1 MTGLFNDRYYTT
13 LILAVLF
20 VLGIGC
26 SLYFIYSLPANLQ
39 LADGYQP
46 AFTTVYLVVGLTLIT
61 GIFGLVSALGY
72 KKEVVVFRDRIST
85 SDKSEQDDADQS
97 GKTTIS
103 LESVK
108 ANLQQASGEKEILQA
123 GLQAIGKQLEIG
135 QGALYLVREAEG
147 KRYLE
152 LKSGFALNI
161 GESTVIRY
169 EFGEGL
175 IGQSAAGNK
184 TLYIDD
190 VPNGYI
196 KILSGLGSASPRFL
210 LIVPM
215 KNHEVLT
222 GVIELASFTALT
234 EDQRKFVEES
244 AALIAEK
251 ITTNA

>member
-169 EFGEGL
+169 E
-175 IGQSAAGNK
+175 
-184 TLYIDD
+184 
-190 VPNGYI
+190 
-196 KILSGLGSASPRFL
+196 
-210 LIVPM
+210 
-215 KNHEVLT
+215 
-222 GVIELASFTALT
+222 
-234 EDQRKFVEES
+234 
-244 AALIAEK
+244 
-251 ITTNA
+251 